1 MLLWKGQIF
10 SPPPPPP
17 NMTLR
22 VIGHVRF
29 KMIVQEYYIQIALCW
44 IIWYWSLKCTYGV
57 VEEIRL
63 FQVKLPF
70 LPRVTMKQKS
80 PYALKQINGQWT
92 WRGRKSFGIS
102 ADRNDWPGWLKD
114 FFGFEIFQFQ
124 DFFGLVN
131 LASIFW
137 GGLIFLGI
145 ENNLKI
151 RGIFPPIRSSLSL
164 DRFPPPY
171 PRATE
176 NLWNRDWFN
185 FFKKQ
190 R

>member
-1 MLLWKGQIF
+1 MDNGLGGGGKVSGFQLTG
-10 SPPPPPP
+10 
-17 NMTLR
+17 
-22 VIGHVRF
+22 
-29 KMIVQEYYIQIALCW
+29 MIDL
-44 IIWYWSLKCTYGV
+44 
-57 VEEIRL
+57 
-63 FQVKLPF
+63 
-70 LPRVTMKQKS
+70 
-80 PYALKQINGQWT
+80 
-92 WRGRKSFGIS
+92 
-102 ADRNDWPGWLKD
+102 DD

-124 DFFGLVN
+124 NFFGLVN

-176 NLWNRDWFN
+176 NLWDRD
-185 FFKKQ
+185 
-190 R
+190 

>member
-1 MLLWKGQIF
+1 
-10 SPPPPPP
+10 
-17 NMTLR
+17 MTLC
-22 VIGHVRF
+22 VIDHVRC
-29 KMIVQEYYIQIALCW
+29 KKIVQEYYIQ
-44 IIWYWSLKCTYGV
+44 V
-57 VEEIRL
+57 
-63 FQVKLPF
+63 LPF
-70 LPRVTMKQKS
+70 PELFDSDRKVYLWGCRRNQTLPGITAFFSKGNYEAEKS
-80 PYALKQINGQWT
+80 ICIKTNKNINGQWT

-131 LASIFW
+131 LATIFW

-171 PRATE
+171 PEATE
-176 NLWNRDWFN
+176 NLWNRDLFN
-185 FFKKQ
+185 FF
-190 R
+190 